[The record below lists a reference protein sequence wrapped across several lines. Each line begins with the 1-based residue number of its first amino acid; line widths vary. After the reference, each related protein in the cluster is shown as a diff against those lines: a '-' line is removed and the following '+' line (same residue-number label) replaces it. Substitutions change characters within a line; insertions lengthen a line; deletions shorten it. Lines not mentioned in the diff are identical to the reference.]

1 MIIFSSF
8 YFFEIQAISKWAG
21 PGPAHLF
28 LEKWKFIAKWAG
40 PGPAQGRLT
49 LKSRKKFAVGKKH
62 FFLKNIFFFS
72 FYERISFFDGK
83 YGYFAAF
90 DKQILSKKLIFPIL

>member
-40 PGPAQGRLT
+40 PGPT
-49 LKSRKKFAVGKKH
+49 HSEKSKKKLQLEKKN